1 MFLQYTKYRD
11 IDAVTWH
18 DACHVTKSPRLS
30 LRFSLGRVKGQT
42 WNYCAEGGRAS
53 HGNEATVFPPPHL
66 IITRNAHG
74 AEEAEGLGTLCAIFR
89 PNLMF
94 PSNVRLGREFMLPIS

>member
-30 LRFSLGRVKGQT
+30 LRLAYRAGQRSYVRGRR
-42 WNYCAEGGRAS
+42 EEP
-53 HGNEATVFPPPHL
+53 GNEAS
-66 IITRNAHG
+66 INHG
-74 AEEAEGLGTLCAIFR
+74 
-89 PNLMF
+89 
-94 PSNVRLGREFMLPIS
+94 

>member
-30 LRFSLGRVKGQT
+30 LRFSFGRVNRGIIARK
-42 WNYCAEGGRAS
+42 EGEP
-53 HGNEATVFPPPHL
+53 GNEATCMEPQPFV
-66 IITRNAHG
+66 
-74 AEEAEGLGTLCAIFR
+74 
-89 PNLMF
+89 
-94 PSNVRLGREFMLPIS
+94 

>member
-30 LRFSLGRVKGQT
+30 LRFSLGRVKGHT
-42 WNYCAEGGRAS
+42 LNYCAEGGRAWERGYARRALDFLAEKAWLRN
-53 HGNEATVFPPPHL
+53 HGKTMMIMKFE
-66 IITRNAHG
+66 
-74 AEEAEGLGTLCAIFR
+74 
-89 PNLMF
+89 
-94 PSNVRLGREFMLPIS
+94 

>member
-30 LRFSLGRVKGQT
+30 LRFSLGRVKGHT
-42 WNYCAEGGRAS
+42 WNYCAEGGRAWERGYVAAREDCGIS
-53 HGNEATVFPPPHL
+53 QKKRML
-66 IITRNAHG
+66 LS
-74 AEEAEGLGTLCAIFR
+74 EETILGL
-89 PNLMF
+89 
-94 PSNVRLGREFMLPIS
+94 

>member
-42 WNYCAEGGRAS
+42 WNYCAEGGRAWERGYPAPIVAVYNNYDNNNYYNYIIIMTDIS
-53 HGNEATVFPPPHL
+53 YSIIIYIIMPPL
-66 IITRNAHG
+66 STRN
-74 AEEAEGLGTLCAIFR
+74 F
-89 PNLMF
+89 
-94 PSNVRLGREFMLPIS
+94 

>member
-30 LRFSLGRVKGQT
+30 LRKRGIIARK
-42 WNYCAEGGRAS
+42 EGEP
-53 HGNEATVFPPPHL
+53 GNEAKVDIPRYFYHCTFILRFFIVKL
-66 IITRNAHG
+66 
-74 AEEAEGLGTLCAIFR
+74 
-89 PNLMF
+89 
-94 PSNVRLGREFMLPIS
+94 SV

>member
-30 LRFSLGRVKGQT
+30 LRFSLGRVKGQSGII
-42 WNYCAEGGRAS
+42 ARKEGEP
-53 HGNEATVFPPPHL
+53 GNEATSNL
-66 IITRNAHG
+66 R
-74 AEEAEGLGTLCAIFR
+74 LWLMLYTLLS
-89 PNLMF
+89 LMCSLSF
-94 PSNVRLGREFMLPIS
+94 